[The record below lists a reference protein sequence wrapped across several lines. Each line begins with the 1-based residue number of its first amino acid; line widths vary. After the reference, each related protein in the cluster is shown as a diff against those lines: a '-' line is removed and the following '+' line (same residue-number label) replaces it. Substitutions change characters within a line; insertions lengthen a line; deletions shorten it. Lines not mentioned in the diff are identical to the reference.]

1 MMRSTIWR
9 GQILH
14 FSSDDSSE
22 IVDETEE
29 TAEVAGLQANPDS
42 YSSGVVF
49 VVLGQNKVHH
59 RLDHHAQVHFGPG
72 NNQDHRL
79 EGPTCRRD
87 AQLLTGRMVMPQRSQ
102 KESTQINSNLR
113 FDDELTQRAPATD
126 DGCSSPDLVGR
137 VG

>member
-1 MMRSTIWR
+1 MTPPRLWMKRRRQQKSR
-9 GQILH
+9 GCKQIQIPTHQELCLW
-14 FSSDDSSE
+14 FWDKTRYD
-22 IVDETEE
+22 
-29 TAEVAGLQANPDS
+29 N
-42 YSSGVVF
+42 
-49 VVLGQNKVHH
+49 

-79 EGPTCRRD
+79 EAPTCRRD

-102 KESTQINSNLR
+102 KESTQIKSNLR